1 MQRIL
6 YMFTVIILASMVLM
20 ACGQKTDNA
29 ADSDNRGSTSYIDFP
44 NAEIEELYKRNN
56 CLSCHGVGLKGRV
69 GPETNLE
76 TVGSRLTKEQI
87 AQQIAKGSKNMPP
100 YEKVM
105 RPEEIDM
112 LAEWLSTQK

>member
-1 MQRIL
+1 MRNLFKTTIL
-6 YMFTVIILASMVLM
+6 LLLAMFVSI
-20 ACGQKTDNA
+20 ACGAQKDSA
-29 ADSDNRGSTSYIDFP
+29 SDNQGQSSYIEFP

-76 TVGSRLTKEQI
+76 TVGSRLSKEQI
-87 AQQIAKGSKNMPP
+87 AQQIAKGSRNMPA
-100 YEKVM
+100 YEKVIK
-105 RPEEIDM
+105 PEEIDM